1 MAVDRNRLEQE
12 AMRFLQKGQT
22 EKAIAH
28 YQKILRLD
36 TRDRRIRQKLAE
48 LYLAAGRHS
57 DAERYF
63 RDIANH
69 LVGAGQERAAIAVVK
84 QLVKLRPD
92 EAELQELL
100 GDCYQASGFPLDAKA
115 AYKTAVGMYRPRPDL
130 AVKVLDKLIRL
141 DPGEL
146 PLKIQMAEILEKAN
160 WMDRARD
167 QWLLLAAEAVRL
179 GRPDERARF
188 LEQALRM
195 RARLDTTLD
204 AAEARLAMGDARAA
218 LTHLQAAYAL
228 DSTVPRTLLLLGRA
242 LEDLG
247 QPAKARPIWKRAV
260 SLLEDG
266 AEPENLA
273 HAIRRALACGANDP
287 ELSARLEE
295 ADRRVE
301 AQRLRLHTQDWAAP
315 VDAKLDAEVVRAAVQ
330 VRYGFPDRALE
341 TLEALERD
349 KASRLPAQ
357 VLHGEVLVELGRVA
371 DAVEVFRGL
380 RLPHEDAEAQRTVR
394 LQVLSGSASEGEQ
407 AVEDED
413 LLDDEL
419 LDDEL
424 LDDDELDD
432 DELSNESHEEEDLEE
447 EETEPP
453 IDAGEASDL
462 SARGAAAQQLAESGQ
477 VEEAIAAWRGIL
489 SDDPSNDRALLR
501 IAELMSGVYD
511 PPGSAE
517 PAPKSAEPE
526 PDFGSLMRHG
536 GTFAEIDP
544 SEDEDDFDFGFGE
557 SLPSSPA
564 TPSPVVAPSAD
575 EGLDDVDALLL
586 VGAGE
591 AAAARIGGR
600 DDLEAEIR
608 RARCRQLAGDG
619 RAALRALRDALDD
632 AGEADPAYG
641 RGLFAAAVIAAG
653 AGRTRAAQRLVD
665 EIRDLDLGEALP
677 ELSRL
682 ERALELLDG

>member
-28 YQKILRLD
+28 YQKILRID

-141 DPGEL
+141 EPGEL

-167 QWLLLAAEAVRL
+167 QWLVLAAEAVRL

-188 LEQALRM
+188 LEQALRL
-195 RARLDTTLD
+195 RTRLDTTLD

-228 DSTVPRTLLLLGRA
+228 DTTVARTLMLLGRA

-266 AEPENLA
+266 LDPESLA
-273 HAIRRALACGANDP
+273 HAIRRALACGAKDP

-301 AQRLRLHTQDWAAP
+301 AQRLRLHTQDWAGP
-315 VDAKLDAEVVRAAVQ
+315 VDATLDREVVRAEVQ

-341 TLEALERD
+341 TLDALGKDE
-349 KASRLPAQ
+349 ASRLPAQ
-357 VLHGEVLVELGRVA
+357 VLRAEILVELGRVD
-371 DAVEVFRGL
+371 DAVHVLRGL
-380 RLPHEDAEAQRTVR
+380 RLPNAEAEAQRTVR
-394 LQVLSGSASEGEQ
+394 LQVLSGAAAGGDQ
-407 AVEDED
+407 APEDEEVLDDD

-424 LDDDELDD
+424 DD
-432 DELSNESHEEEDLEE
+432 DELSEGSHEEEDLPED
-447 EETEPP
+447 ETEPP
-453 IDAGEASDL
+453 NDAGQTADTTVR
-462 SARGAAAQQLAESGQ
+462 AAAAQELAESGQ
-477 VEEAIAAWRGIL
+477 VEAAIAAWREIL
-489 SDDPSNDRALLR
+489 ADHPSNDQALLR

-511 PPGSAE
+511 PPEAAE
-517 PAPKSAEPE
+517 PASKTPEPE

-544 SEDEDDFDFGFGE
+544 AEEDDEFDFGFGG
-557 SLPSSPA
+557 SLPPSPP
-564 TPSPVVAPSAD
+564 TPSPVAAPSTD

-586 VGAGE
+586 VDAGE
-591 AAAARIGGR
+591 AAAARLGGR

-641 RGLFAAAVIAAG
+641 RGLFAAAVLAAG
-653 AGRTRAAQRLVD
+653 VGRTRAAQRLVD
-665 EIRDLDLGEALP
+665 EIRDLDLGAGLP